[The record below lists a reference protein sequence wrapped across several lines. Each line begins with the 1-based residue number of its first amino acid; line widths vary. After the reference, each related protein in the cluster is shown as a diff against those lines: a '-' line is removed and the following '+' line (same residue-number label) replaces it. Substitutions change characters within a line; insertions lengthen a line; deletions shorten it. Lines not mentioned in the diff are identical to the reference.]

1 MSEITTH
8 FNVVLHDSPAEAPK
22 YGADVTLL
30 RIEAALIV
38 GKGMESG
45 APSVDLQMVDDA
57 TGRKFLVMT
66 TGSLL
71 EMLGG
76 AIAGKR
82 QRDAAPAAGSAVP
95 PSTGVH

>member
-8 FNVVLHDSPAEAPK
+8 FDVEIVDSPSEAPK
-22 YGADVTLL
+22 YADDVTLL

-38 GKGMESG
+38 GKGMVSG
-45 APSVDLQMVDDA
+45 APSVDLQMTDA

-82 QRDAAPAAGSAVP
+82 LRDAAPAAGSAVP

>member
-22 YGADVTLL
+22 YGEDVTML

-38 GKGMESG
+38 GKGMVSG
-45 APSVDLQMVDDA
+45 APSVDLQMTDA

-82 QRDAAPAAGSAVP
+82 LRDAAPAAGSAVP
-95 PSTGVH
+95 PASGVH

>member
-22 YGADVTLL
+22 YGEDVTLL
-30 RIEAALIV
+30 RIDAALVV
-38 GKGMESG
+38 GNGMESG
-45 APSVDLQMVDDA
+45 APSVDLQMVDGA
-57 TGRKFLVMT
+57 GRKFLVMT

-95 PSTGVH
+95 PASGVH

>member
-22 YGADVTLL
+22 YGDDTTLL
-30 RIEAALIV
+30 RIDTALVV
-38 GKGMESG
+38 GNGMESG
-45 APSVDLQMVDDA
+45 APSVDLQMTDA
-57 TGRKFLVMT
+57 AGRKYLVMT
-66 TGSLL
+66 TGTLL

-95 PSTGVH
+95 PASGVH

>member
-1 MSEITTH
+1 MSGITQD
-8 FNVVLHDSPAEAPK
+8 FSVRILDSVAEAPK
-22 YGADVTLL
+22 YGEDTTLL
-30 RIEAALIV
+30 RIDTALVV
-38 GKGMESG
+38 GNGMESG
-45 APSVDLQMVDDA
+45 APSVDLQMTDA
-57 TGRKFLVMT
+57 AGRKYLVMT

-95 PSTGVH
+95 PASGVH

>member
-1 MSEITTH
+1 MSQITTH

-22 YGADVTLL
+22 YGEDVTML
-30 RIEAALIV
+30 RIDAALVV
-38 GKGMESG
+38 GNGMESG
-45 APSVDLQMVDDA
+45 APSVDLQMTDA
-57 TGRKFLVMT
+57 SGRKFLVMT

-76 AIAGKR
+76 AIAGER
-82 QRDAAPAAGSAVP
+82 LRDAAPAAGSAVP

>member
-22 YGADVTLL
+22 YGTDVTLL
-30 RIEAALIV
+30 RIERALVV
-38 GKGMESG
+38 GKGMVSG
-45 APSVDLQMVDDA
+45 APSVDLQMTDA
-57 TGRKFLVMT
+57 SGRKFLVMT

-95 PSTGVH
+95 SASGVH

>member
-8 FNVVLHDSPAEAPK
+8 FDVEIVDSPSEAPK
-22 YGADVTLL
+22 YGTDVTLL
-30 RIEAALIV
+30 RIERALVV
-38 GKGMESG
+38 GKGMVSG
-45 APSVDLQMVDDA
+45 APSVDLQMTDA
-57 TGRKFLVMT
+57 SGRKFLVMT

-82 QRDAAPAAGSAVP
+82 LRDAAPAAGSAVP
-95 PSTGVH
+95 PASGVH

>member
-8 FNVVLHDSPAEAPK
+8 FSVNILDSVAEAPK
-22 YGADVTLL
+22 YGEDTTLL
-30 RIEAALIV
+30 RIDTALVV

-45 APSVDLQMVDDA
+45 APSVDLQMIDGA
-57 TGRKFLVMT
+57 GRKFVVMT

-82 QRDAAPAAGSAVP
+82 QRDAAPPAGSAVP

>member
-30 RIEAALIV
+30 RIEAALVV
-38 GKGMESG
+38 GKGMASG
-45 APSVDLQMVDDA
+45 APSVDLQMVDA

-82 QRDAAPAAGSAVP
+82 LRDAAPAAGSAVP
-95 PSTGVH
+95 SASGVH